1 MEDLKHSIGPWFIN
15 KNCKELIV
23 DNSEDPVC
31 TVSMFPYNK
40 DVTRANAKLIAAAPE
55 LLQAALDFIGK
66 VESGRARSTDSYNKF
81 KAAVQKATNN

>member
-1 MEDLKHSIGPWFIN
+1 
-15 KNCKELIV
+15 
-23 DNSEDPVC
+23 
-31 TVSMFPYNK
+31 MFPYNK